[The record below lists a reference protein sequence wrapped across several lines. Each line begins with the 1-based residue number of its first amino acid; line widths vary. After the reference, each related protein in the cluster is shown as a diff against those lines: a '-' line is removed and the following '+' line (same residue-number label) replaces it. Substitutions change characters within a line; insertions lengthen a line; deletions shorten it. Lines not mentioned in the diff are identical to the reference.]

1 MISRPRS
8 LLALLRRAA
17 PLSLLALA
25 GAAAA
30 GVVTF
35 SPQGEVKEVS
45 QVRATFSASMIPLG
59 NSAAP
64 APFSWSC
71 RLKGKAHW
79 VDDKTWAL
87 DLPASPAANTD
98 CRFMLKPGLKDM
110 QGNPVAGPAFRFFT
124 GLPIVGRHWPDE
136 GRIEEDQAFALRF
149 NAANVSPSSLYCQSS
164 SLAERMPV
172 RPLDLSDRAALLKHL
187 DLQKDAARVLT
198 VRCDQRLAPDSK
210 LSLVHL
216 RGAGKPD
223 KLDFQVRPAFSANM
237 SCQRESAKGA
247 CIPFKPIVLNFSSPV
262 PEKLAMAVRL
272 SGGGDERA
280 PQPQARGKG
289 EPVDSVSFAPP
300 FPPLETL
307 ILTLPKDFRDEVG
320 RPLVNAGRFPL
331 SIKLDDYPPLA
342 KFAAAPFG
350 IIESGADAALP
361 ITLRGV
367 EANLKVQSVQLGG
380 QALRLTRDADIMA
393 WLAKV
398 QRYHESHL
406 PAGRDKTI
414 ESRRVSLLN
423 KNRDAMLLKLPTQ
436 PDKNGKWPFEVVGIP
451 LPKPGLYV
459 VEVSSRLLGKSL
471 LGADK
476 PMYVRTAALVTN
488 MAVHLKR
495 SSENASVW
503 VTTLDKGKPVPD
515 AKISVYDCKGEALWS
530 GKADKNGIANIN
542 KQLNG
547 GECSSDEE
555 LSGLFVTARAKDA
568 QGNEDVSFV
577 RSGWNR
583 GIESWRFPF
592 PTQWNDNPSILA
604 HTILD
609 RPLFRAGETV
619 SMKHLLRVQAGKGLV
634 QLKPGQ
640 LPQQLRIVHDGS
652 GDEIT
657 LPLTWRNG
665 RYAESSYALPKE
677 AKLGEYTLYL
687 ERKGTRGP
695 DDKAKPA
702 SPELDGYSLRSGGF
716 RVEEFRL
723 PVMTGR
729 IFTAKGAN
737 IGAKQVPLNVSM
749 SWGNGGPA
757 KDWPVEVSAML
768 ADSYTHFKAYDG
780 FTFSP
785 PQRSRENS
793 DGSLDGKVVLDKAA
807 LKLDAN
813 GNGKVAIDKLPK
825 LDRRYDLVT
834 EAAYR
839 DPNGE
844 TQTITRR
851 IPLWP
856 AALQV
861 GVSVDSWITAGRA
874 LKLKAVVL
882 DTAGKPVANQDVKVT
897 LREHR
902 YLSSRKRLVGGFY
915 AWDHNEETD
924 DKGKVC
930 SGTSDARGLVFCD
943 INLKDAGD
951 MELIAEAKDGQG
963 NVAQAAQS
971 VWVSKHDELWFDVD
985 NNDRIDILPEKTS
998 YLPGETARFQVR
1010 MPFRKA
1016 TAWLAIEREGILETR
1031 VVELEGKDP
1040 TVELRIGPDWTP
1052 NVYVSVL
1059 AVRGRVRDVPWY
1071 SFFTWGWKSPS
1082 EWWDAYWNEGGDYA
1096 PPTAMVDLSRPA
1108 FKYGVAEIQVGDAA
1122 KRLSVEVTPAKKSY
1136 GIRETAEVAVKVKL
1150 PNGKP
1155 APAGTEVAFAAVDE
1169 ALLELQPNHSWELM
1183 QAMYQRHS
1191 YGVETATAQLE
1202 VVGKRHYGRKSLPP
1216 GGGGGKA
1223 PTRELLDTLLLW
1235 QPGVKLDA
1243 NGSARIRV
1251 PINDALTRFRLVAV
1265 ADVGNDMFGTGEA
1278 DINVT
1283 QDLQLSSGIPPLAR
1297 EGDQFQAGVT
1307 VRNGGER
1314 PLKVKVSAAASG
1326 FPALPAREVSLPVG
1340 EARLVGW
1347 NVTVPE
1353 GLKEAQWTFAAQ
1365 QVDGRAAD
1373 KLAVKQQIA
1382 PAVPVTVEQATL
1394 QRVSPELTI
1403 PVAPPPGALPGRG
1416 GVRVSLQAKLGDSLP
1431 GVRRWFEDYP
1441 YACLEQRSS
1450 IAIGLSDRKRWD
1462 QLMSEL
1468 PLYLDGNGL
1477 AAYFPLG
1484 EGAPDRGSDV
1494 LTSYLLSVANEA
1506 GMEIPESPRGKMLD
1520 GLSAFVE
1527 GKLKRDLPSSRQD
1540 ADARR
1545 LAAMDALSRYG
1556 RFRPAMLDVLD
1567 LNPQKMGTAMLVD
1580 WLSLLNRAA
1589 DIPQRAGRIAEAS
1602 NLLRARLSYQG
1613 TRMGFSTEAND
1624 NAWWLMGNGDVNAA
1638 KLLLAARKLPD
1649 WQADMPRLLTGLLA
1663 RQQQGHWGTT
1673 TANLWGSL
1681 ATAQFSRQF
1690 ETAPVTGQT
1699 RAILGT
1705 SSLSLSWPQEGV
1717 KQLGLLPWPPTAGKL
1732 LLKHAGSGAPWATIQ
1747 AEAAIPL
1754 KTARYAGYSIKKT
1767 LTPVSQKVA
1776 GQYQPGDVV
1785 KVTLTIQAQSD
1796 MSWVVVDDPI
1806 PAGAAIQGSGLGR
1819 DSAIDAKSGGNS
1831 DYADYIERRFA
1842 GYRAY
1847 YSYVP
1852 RGELKVEYTMRL
1864 NNPGTFKLPPTRVEA
1879 MYAPDVFGM
1888 SPNEPFKVTGGGK

>member
-1 MISRPRS
+1 MKTPLRPGLIAAW
-8 LLALLRRAA
+8 LLLPGLC
-17 PLSLLALA
+17 
-25 GAAAA
+25 AAA
-30 GVVTF
+30 GVTTF
-35 SPQGEVKEVS
+35 SPQGEVKEVT
-45 QVRATFSASMIPLG
+45 QVRATFNSSMIALG

-64 APFSWSC
+64 APFAWSC
-71 RLKGKAHW
+71 GLKGKGHW
-79 VDDKTWAL
+79 VDDKTWTL
-87 DLPASPAANTD
+87 DVRETPPANTD
-98 CRFMLKPGLKDM
+98 CRFTPKPGLKDL
-110 QGNPVAGPAFRFFT
+110 QGNAVASGQSYRFYT
-124 GLPIVGRHWPDE
+124 GQPIIAASWPSD
-136 GRIEEDQAFALRF
+136 GRIEEDQAFVLRF
-149 NAANVSPSSLYCQSS
+149 NASGVKPAALYCQSS
-164 SLAERMPV
+164 SLPERIPV
-172 RPLDLSDRAALLKHL
+172 RTLAAADRAALLKHL
-187 DLQKDAARVLT
+187 KLEKQAANVLT

-210 LSLVHL
+210 LTLVHL
-216 RGAGKPD
+216 RGASAPD
-223 KLDFQVRPAFSANM
+223 KQQYQVRPAFTASM
-237 SCQRESAKGA
+237 SCQRENAKGA
-247 CIPFKPIVLNFSSPV
+247 CIPFKPITLNFSSPV
-262 PEKLAMAVRL
+262 PAKLAQAIRL
-272 SGGGDERA
+272 SGGGAERA
-280 PQPQARGKG
+280 PQAEQHNKG

-300 FPPLETL
+300 FPPLATL
-307 ILTLPKDFRDEVG
+307 TLALPKDFRDEVG
-320 RPLVNAGRFPL
+320 RQPVNAGRFPL
-331 SIKLDDYPPLA
+331 SIKLADYPPLA

-367 EANLKVQSVQLGG
+367 EGDLNIKSVQLGG
-380 QALRLTRDADIMA
+380 QALRLSRDADMMA

-398 QRYHESHL
+398 ERYHESNL
-406 PAGRDKTI
+406 PAGKDKTV

-423 KNRDAMLLKLPTQ
+423 KNRDAVPLKLPAK
-436 PDKNGKWPFEVVGIP
+436 PDGNGKWPFEVVGIP

-471 LGADK
+471 LAANK

-488 MAVHLKR
+488 LAVHLKK
-495 SSENASVW
+495 SGENAAVW
-503 VTTLDKGKPVPD
+503 VTTLDKGKPVPN
-515 AKISVYDCKGEALWS
+515 ARINIYDCKGNALWS
-530 GKADKNGIANIN
+530 GTTNSQGSALAKGALPAGD
-542 KQLNG
+542 
-547 GECSSDEE
+547 CSDEE

-577 RSGWNR
+577 RSSWNR

-592 PTQWNDNPSILA
+592 PTQGGDGPAIIA
-604 HTILD
+604 HSILD
-609 RPLFRAGETV
+609 RALFRAGETV
-619 SMKHLLRVQAGKGLV
+619 SMKHLLRVQAGKGLA

-652 GDEIT
+652 GDEVS
-657 LPLTWRNG
+657 LPLTWRKG
-665 RYAESSYALPKE
+665 RYAESSYALPRE

-695 DDKAKPA
+695 ADQGKPS
-702 SPELDGYSLRSGGF
+702 SPELDGYSLQSGSF

-723 PVMTGR
+723 PAMTGR
-729 IFTAKGAN
+729 IATAKNAGIAPV
-737 IGAKQVPLNVSM
+737 QVPLNVSL

-757 KDWPVEVSAML
+757 KGWPVEVSAML
-768 ADSYTHFKAYDG
+768 ADGYQRLKAYDD
-780 FTFSP
+780 FSFSP

-793 DGSLDGKVVLDKAA
+793 EASLDGKVVLDKAA
-807 LKLDAN
+807 IQLDGN
-813 GNGKVAIDKLPK
+813 GNGKAIVDKLPK

-844 TQTITRR
+844 TQTLTRR
-851 IPLWP
+851 IALWP
-856 AALQV
+856 SAVQV
-861 GVSVDSWITAGRA
+861 GISVDSWITAGRA
-874 LKLKAVVL
+874 LQMKAVAL
-882 DTAGKPVANQDVKVT
+882 DTAGKPLAGKDIKVT

-930 SGTSDARGLVFCD
+930 SGTTDGRGLIYCEL
-943 INLKDAGD
+943 NLKDAGD
-951 MELIAEAKDGQG
+951 MELIAEAKDEQG
-963 NVAQAAQS
+963 NIARSSQS
-971 VWVSKHDELWFDVD
+971 VWVSQHDELWFDVD
-985 NNDRIDILPEKTS
+985 NNDRIDVLPEKTS
-998 YLPGETARFQVR
+998 YAPGETARFQVR

-1016 TAWLAIEREGILETR
+1016 TAWVAIEREGILETR
-1031 VVELEGKDP
+1031 VVELEGKNP
-1040 TVELRIGPDWTP
+1040 AIELKIAPDWTP

-1059 AVRGRVRDVPWY
+1059 AVRGRIRDVPWY

-1223 PTRELLDTLLLW
+1223 PTRELLDTLLTW
-1235 QPGVKLDA
+1235 QPRVTLDA
-1243 NGSARIRV
+1243 NGSARVKV

-1265 ADVGNDMFGTGEA
+1265 ADLGNDQFGTGEA
-1278 DINVT
+1278 GFNVT
-1283 QDLQLSSGIPPLAR
+1283 QDLQLTSGIPPLAR

-1307 VRNGGER
+1307 VRNGGDKA
-1314 PLKVKVSAAASG
+1314 LNIKVQAGAPG
-1326 FPALPAREVSLPVG
+1326 LPALPARQLALPVG
-1340 EARLVGW
+1340 ESRLVSW
-1347 NVTVPE
+1347 QVTVPSDIKE
-1353 GLKEAQWTFAAQ
+1353 LKWTFSAQ
-1365 QVDGRAAD
+1365 QVDGKAAD
-1373 KLAVKQQIA
+1373 KLAISQQID

-1394 QRVSPELTI
+1394 QRVSPELSI
-1403 PVAPPPGALPGRG
+1403 PVALPPGALPGRG
-1416 GVRVSLQAKLGDSLP
+1416 GIRVSLQAKLGNSLP

-1450 IAIGLSDRKRWD
+1450 IALGLSDRKRWD

-1494 LTSYLLSVANEA
+1494 LTSYLLAVAGEA

-1527 GKLKRDLPSSRQD
+1527 GRLKRDLPINRQD

-1567 LNPQKMGTAMLVD
+1567 LNPQKMSTSMLVD

-1589 DIPQRAGRIAEAS
+1589 DIPQRAGRTSEAS
-1602 NLLRARLSYQG
+1602 NLLRARLTYQG
-1613 TRMGFSTEAND
+1613 TRMGFSTEPGD

-1638 KLLLAARKLPD
+1638 KLLLAVRKLPD

-1663 RQQQGHWGTT
+1663 RQQRGHWDTT
-1673 TANLWGSL
+1673 TANMWGSL
-1681 ATAQFSRQF
+1681 AVAQFSRQF
-1690 ETAPVTGQT
+1690 ENAPVSGQT
-1699 RAILGT
+1699 RALLGK
-1705 SSLSLSWPQEGV
+1705 SSLSLVWPQDGV
-1717 KQLGLLPWPPTAGKL
+1717 KQLGLLPWPAGGASL
-1732 LLKHAGSGAPWATIQ
+1732 QLKHAGSGAPWATIQ

-1767 LTPVSQKVA
+1767 LTPVSQKVG

-1785 KVTLTIQAQSD
+1785 KVTLEIRAQND

-1819 DSAIDAKSGGNS
+1819 DSAIDAKSGNGG

-1852 RGELKVEYTMRL
+1852 RGEFKVEYTMRL
-1864 NNPGTFKLPPTRVEA
+1864 NNVGAFKLPPTRVEA
-1879 MYAPDVFGM
+1879 MYAPEVFGM
-1888 SPNEPFKVTGGGK
+1888 LPNPLFKIVAGSQ

>member
-1 MISRPRS
+1 MKTPLRHCL
-8 LLALLRRAA
+8 LLA
-17 PLSLLALA
+17 ALA
-25 GAAAA
+25 VPAAAA

-35 SPQGEVKEVS
+35 SPQGEVKEVR
-45 QVRATFSASMIPLG
+45 QVRATFSSSMIALG

-71 RLKGKAHW
+71 RLKGKSHW
-79 VDDKTWAL
+79 VDDKTWVL
-87 DLPASPAANTD
+87 DLPDTPSANTD
-98 CRFMLKPGLKDM
+98 CRFNPKPGLKDL
-110 QGNPVAGPAFRFFT
+110 QGEAVGGAAFRFFT
-124 GLPIVGRHWPDE
+124 GQPIVERSWPSD
-136 GRIEEDQAFALRF
+136 GRIEEDQAFVLRF
-149 NAANVSPSSLYCQSS
+149 NATGVSPSSLYCQSS
-164 SLAERMPV
+164 SLAERIPAQTL
-172 RPLDLSDRAALLKHL
+172 PAADRAALLKHL

-198 VRCDQRLAPDSK
+198 VRCAQRLAPDSK
-210 LSLVHL
+210 LALVHL
-216 RGAGKPD
+216 RGASQPD
-223 KLDFQVRPAFSANM
+223 KQDYQVRPAFSAAM
-237 SCQRESAKGA
+237 SCQRENAKGA
-247 CIPFKPIVLNFSSPV
+247 CIPFKPITLNFSSPV
-262 PEKLAMAVRL
+262 PEKQALAIRL
-272 SGGGDERA
+272 AGGGAERA
-280 PQPQARGKG
+280 PEAPQHSKG
-289 EPVDSVSFAPP
+289 EPLDSVSFAPP
-300 FPPLETL
+300 FPPLAA
-307 ILTLPKDFRDEVG
+307 LTLKLPEDLRDEVG
-320 RPLVNAGRFPL
+320 RPLTNAGRFPL
-331 SIKLDDYPPLA
+331 AIKTADYPPLA
-342 KFAAAPFG
+342 KFSAAPFG
-350 IIESGADAALP
+350 IIEAGPDAALP

-367 EANLKVQSVQLGG
+367 EGNLKIQSVQLGG
-380 QALRLTRDADIMA
+380 QALRLSGDADMMQ

-398 QRYHESHL
+398 QRYHESNL
-406 PAGRDKTI
+406 PAGKDKTI
-414 ESRRVSLLN
+414 ESRRVSLLA
-423 KNRDAMLLKLPTQ
+423 KNRDAVPLKLPTQ
-436 PDKNGKWPFEVVGIP
+436 PDKNGQWPFEVVGIP

-495 SSENASVW
+495 SGENAAVW
-503 VTTLDKGKPVPD
+503 VTTLDKGKPVPG
-515 AKISVYDCKGEALWS
+515 ARVAVYDCKGQALWS
-530 GKADKNGIANIN
+530 GKTGDNGVAPI
-542 KQLNG
+542 KSQLSSG
-547 GECSSDEE
+547 GDCGDEE

-592 PTQWNDNPSILA
+592 PTQGLSDSPAILA

-609 RPLFRAGETV
+609 RALFRAGETV
-619 SMKHLLRVQAGKGLV
+619 SMKHLLRVQAGKGLG
-634 QLKPGQ
+634 QLKPSQ

-652 GDEIT
+652 GDEVS
-657 LPLTWRNG
+657 LPLTWRAG

-687 ERKGTRGP
+687 ERKGTRGSA
-695 DDKAKPA
+695 DQGKPA

-737 IGAKQVPLNVSM
+737 IGAQTVPLNVSM

-768 ADSYTHFKAYDG
+768 ADAYTRIKGYDD
-780 FTFSP
+780 FSFSP
-785 PQRSRENS
+785 PQRGRENS
-793 DGSLDGKVVLDKAA
+793 EASLDGKVLLDKAA

-813 GNGKVAIDKLPK
+813 GNGKAVVDKLPK

-851 IPLWP
+851 LPLWP
-856 AALQV
+856 AAFQV

-874 LKLKAVVL
+874 LRLKAVVL
-882 DTAGKPVANQDVKVT
+882 DTAGKPVAGKDVKVS

-915 AWDHNEETD
+915 AWDHNKETD
-924 DKGKVC
+924 ERGKVC
-930 SGTSDARGLVFCD
+930 SGTTDGRGLVFCD
-943 INLKDAGD
+943 INLKDPGD
-951 MELIAEAKDGQG
+951 MELIAEAADDKG
-963 NVAQAAQS
+963 NVARSAQS
-971 VWVSKHDELWFDVD
+971 VWVSRQDELWFDVD
-985 NNDRIDILPEKTS
+985 NNDRIDVLPEKTG

-1031 VVELEGKDP
+1031 VVELEGKNP
-1040 TVELRIGPDWTP
+1040 TIELKVGPDWTP

-1082 EWWDAYWNEGGDYA
+1082 EWWDAYWHEGGDYA
-1096 PPTAMVDLSRPA
+1096 PPTALVDLSRPA
-1108 FKYGVAEIQVGDAA
+1108 FKYGIAEIQVGDAA
-1122 KRLSVEVTPAKKSY
+1122 KRLDVTVTPAKKSY
-1136 GIRETAEVAVKVKL
+1136 GIRETADVAIQVKL
-1150 PNGKP
+1150 PGGKP

-1223 PTRELLDTLLLW
+1223 PTRELLDTLLVWL
-1235 QPGVKLDA
+1235 PRVTLDA
-1243 NGSARIRV
+1243 DGGARVKV

-1278 DINVT
+1278 GFNVT
-1283 QDLQLSSGIPPLAR
+1283 QDLQLTSGIPPLAR

-1307 VRNGGER
+1307 VLNGGEK
-1314 PLKVKVSAAASG
+1314 PLKVKVSAGAPG
-1326 FPALPAREVSLPVG
+1326 LPALPAREISLPVG
-1340 EARLVGW
+1340 EARLIAW
-1347 NVTVPE
+1347 PVTVPDGVKE
-1353 GLKEAQWTFAAQ
+1353 LKWTFAAQ
-1365 QVDGRAAD
+1365 QVDGKAAD
-1373 KLAVKQQIA
+1373 KLAIVQQID

-1394 QRVSPELTI
+1394 QRVSPELAI
-1403 PVAPPPGALPGRG
+1403 PVAMPPGALPGRG
-1416 GVRVSLQAKLGDSLP
+1416 GIRVSLQARLGNSLP

-1450 IAIGLSDRKRWD
+1450 VAIGLSDGKRWN
-1462 QLMSEL
+1462 QLMGEL

-1494 LTSYLLSVANEA
+1494 LSSYLLAAANEA
-1506 GMEIPESPRGKMLD
+1506 GVEMPEGPRGKMLD

-1527 GKLKRDLPSSRQD
+1527 GRLKRELPTSRQD

-1545 LAAMDALSRYG
+1545 LAAMEALSRYG
-1556 RFRPAMLDVLD
+1556 RFRPAMLDVLE
-1567 LNPQKMGTAMLVD
+1567 LNPQKMSTAMLVD
-1580 WLSLLNRAA
+1580 WLSLLGRAA
-1589 DIPQRAGRIAEAS
+1589 DIPQRAARAAEAS
-1602 NLLRARLSYQG
+1602 NLLRARLTYQG
-1613 TRMGFSTEAND
+1613 TKMGFSTEVD
-1624 NAWWLMGNGDVNAA
+1624 DYAWWLMGSADVNAA
-1638 KLLLAARKLPD
+1638 KLLLAVRKLPD

-1663 RQQQGHWGTT
+1663 RQQKGHWGTT

-1690 ETAPVTGQT
+1690 ETVPVTGRT
-1699 RAILGT
+1699 GAVLGK
-1705 SSLSLSWPQEGV
+1705 SSLGLAWPQEGV
-1717 KQLGLLPWPPTAGKL
+1717 QLLGLLPWPAGNAGSL
-1732 LLKHAGSGAPWATIQ
+1732 QLKHAGAGAPWATVQ

-1754 KTARYAGYSIKKT
+1754 KAPRYAGYSVKKT

-1785 KVTLTIQAQSD
+1785 KVTLEIRAQSD

-1806 PAGAAIQGSGLGR
+1806 PAGAAIQGGGLGR
-1819 DSAIDAKSGGNS
+1819 DSAIDAKSGNGG
-1831 DYADYIERRFA
+1831 DYADYIERRFS

-1864 NNPGTFKLPPTRVEA
+1864 NNPGTFRLPPTRVEA

-1888 SPNEPFKVTGGGK
+1888 LPNAAFKVTDGK

>member
-1 MISRPRS
+1 MKIP
-8 LLALLRRAA
+8 ARAA
-17 PLSLLALA
+17 LIAA
-25 GAAAA
+25 FFAYAGGAAAA
-30 GVVTF
+30 VATF
-35 SPQGEVKEVS
+35 SPQGEVKTVS
-45 QVRATFSASMIPLG
+45 QIRATFSSSMIALG

-64 APFSWSC
+64 APFAWSC
-71 RLKGKAHW
+71 SLKGKSHW
-79 VDDKTWAL
+79 VDDKTWAQ
-87 DLPASPAANTD
+87 DLPETPPANTD
-98 CRFMLKPGLKDM
+98 CRFTLKPGLKD
-110 QGNPVAGPAFRFFT
+110 QHGDPVSTPAFRFFT
-124 GLPIVGRHWPDE
+124 GQPVISRSWPDE
-136 GRIEEDQAFALRF
+136 GRIEEDQAFVLKF
-149 NAANVSPSSLYCQSS
+149 NAADVPPSSLYCQSS
-164 SLAERMPV
+164 SLPERIPA
-172 RPLDLSDRAALLKHL
+172 RPLSAPDRAALLKHL
-187 DLQKDAARVLT
+187 KREKDAARILT
-198 VRCDQRLAPDSK
+198 VRCAQRLAPDSK
-210 LSLVHL
+210 LSLIHL

-223 KLDFQVRPAFSANM
+223 KLDFQIRPAFSAAM
-237 SCQRESAKGA
+237 RCQRENAQGP
-247 CIPFKPIVLNFSSPV
+247 CTPFKAIELNFSSPV
-262 PEKLAMAVRL
+262 PEKLAMAARL
-272 SGGGDERA
+272 SGAGAERA
-280 PQPQARGKG
+280 PQAQQRGKG
-289 EPVDSVSFAPP
+289 EPVDSIRFEPP

-307 ILTLPKDFRDEVG
+307 TLTLPKDFRDEIG
-320 RPLVNAGRFPL
+320 RPLLNAGRFPL
-331 SIKLDDYPPLA
+331 AIKLGDYPPLA

-350 IIESGADAALP
+350 IIESGPDAALP

-367 EANLKVQSVQLGG
+367 EPNLDIKAVQLGG
-380 QALRLTRDADIMA
+380 QALRLSRDADIMS

-406 PAGRDKTI
+406 PAGKDKTI

-423 KNRDAMLLKLPTQ
+423 KNRDAAPLKLPSQ

-495 SSENASVW
+495 SGENAAVW
-503 VTTLDKGKPVPD
+503 VTTLDTGKPVPD
-515 AKISVYDCKGEALWS
+515 AAIHIYNCKGEALWA
-530 GKADKNGIANIN
+530 GKTDKNGIATAGM
-542 KQLNG
+542 QLNG
-547 GECSSDEE
+547 GECSNEE

-577 RSGWNR
+577 RSSWNR

-592 PTQWNDNPSILA
+592 PTQWNDSPSILA
-604 HTILD
+604 HTVLD

-619 SMKHLLRVQAGKGLV
+619 SMKHLLRVQTGKGLG
-634 QLKPGQ
+634 QLRPNQ

-652 GDEIT
+652 GDEIK
-657 LPLTWRNG
+657 LPLSWRAG
-665 RYAESSYALPKE
+665 RYAESSYAIPKE

-695 DDKAKPA
+695 DDQGKPS
-702 SPELDGYSLRSGGF
+702 SPELDGYSLQSGGF

-723 PVMTGR
+723 PAMTGR

-737 IGAKQVPLNVSM
+737 IGAKQMPLSVSM
-749 SWGNGGPA
+749 AWGNGGPA

-768 ADSYTHFKAYDG
+768 ADSYTHIKAYSD
-780 FTFSP
+780 FSFSP
-785 PQRSRENS
+785 PQRGADRS
-793 DGSLDGKVVLDKAA
+793 DTSLDGKVVLDKAA

-813 GNGKVAIDKLPK
+813 GNGKALIDKLPK

-844 TQTITRR
+844 TQTISRR

-882 DTAGKPVANQDVKVT
+882 DTADKPLAKRDVKVT

-915 AWDHNEETD
+915 AWDHNEETE

-951 MELIAEAKDGQG
+951 MELIAEAKDEQG

-985 NNDRIDILPEKTS
+985 NNDRIDILAEKTS

-1031 VVELEGKDP
+1031 VLELEGKNP
-1040 TVELRIGPDWTP
+1040 TMELKVEPDWTP

-1136 GIRETAEVAVKVKL
+1136 GIRETAEVSVKVKL

-1243 NGSARIRV
+1243 NGSARIKV

-1265 ADVGNDMFGTGEA
+1265 ADVGNDLFGSGEA
-1278 DINVT
+1278 EINVT
-1283 QDLQLSSGIPPLAR
+1283 QDLQLTSGIPPLAR
-1297 EGDQFQAGVT
+1297 EGDQFAAGVT
-1307 VRNGGER
+1307 VRNGGDK
-1314 PLKVKVSAAASG
+1314 PLQVKVSASAPG
-1326 FPALPAREVSLPVG
+1326 LPALPPRQISLPVG
-1340 EARLVGW
+1340 EARPISW
-1347 NVTVPE
+1347 QVTVPE
-1353 GLKEAQWTFAAQ
+1353 GVKTLQWTFAAQ
-1365 QVDGRAAD
+1365 QVDGKAAD
-1373 KLAVKQQIA
+1373 KLAVKQQID

-1394 QRVSPELTI
+1394 QRVSPELSI
-1403 PVAPPPGALPGRG
+1403 PVAPSPGALPGRG
-1416 GVRVSLQAKLGDSLP
+1416 GIRVSLQAKLGNSLP

-1450 IAIGLSDRKRWD
+1450 IAIGLADGKRWN
-1462 QLMSEL
+1462 QLMGEL

-1484 EGAPDRGSDV
+1484 EGTPDRGSDV
-1494 LTSYLLSVANEA
+1494 LTSYLLSVAGEA
-1506 GMEIPESPRGKMLD
+1506 GMNIPESPRGKMLD

-1527 GKLKRDLPSSRQD
+1527 GKLKRDLPGSRQD

-1580 WLSLLNRAA
+1580 WLSLLGRAA
-1589 DIPQRAGRIAEAS
+1589 DIPQRAGRISEAS
-1602 NLLRARLSYQG
+1602 NLLRARLTYQG

-1649 WQADMPRLLTGLLA
+1649 WQADMPRLLTGLLG
-1663 RQQQGHWGTT
+1663 RQQKGHWDTT

-1681 ATAQFSRQF
+1681 ATAQFSHQF
-1690 ETAPVTGQT
+1690 ETVAVTGQT
-1699 RAILGT
+1699 SAVLGK
-1705 SSLSLSWPQEGV
+1705 SSLSLAWPQEGV
-1717 KQLGLLPWPPTAGKL
+1717 KQLGLLPWPAGPASL
-1732 LLKHAGSGAPWATIQ
+1732 QLKHAGTGAPWATIQ

-1754 KTARYAGYSIKKT
+1754 KTPRYAGYSIKKT
-1767 LTPVSQKVA
+1767 LTPVSQKAA
-1776 GQYQPGDVV
+1776 GRYQPGDVV
-1785 KVTLTIQAQSD
+1785 KVTLDIRAQSD

-1806 PAGAAIQGSGLGR
+1806 PAGATIQGSGLGR
-1819 DSAIDAKSGGNS
+1819 DSAIDAKSGGDG

-1847 YSYVP
+1847 YGYVP

-1864 NNPGTFKLPPTRVEA
+1864 NNPGVFKLPPTRVEA
-1879 MYAPDVFGM
+1879 MYAPEVFGM
-1888 SPNEPFKVTGGGK
+1888 LPNPLFKVVDDGK